1 MNTELSMC
9 RGHQRCQGSL
19 IDSRYN
25 RLKSLLR
32 VTRAPLFMI
41 LSQHFFKG
49 PWFCEGDIENLVGQ
63 NKDDPSANVND
74 YREDEEIAENGI
86 ANHKVDYVRFW
97 KEVDLKACD
106 KVSYGP

>member
-1 MNTELSMC
+1 
-9 RGHQRCQGSL
+9 
-19 IDSRYN
+19 
-25 RLKSLLR
+25 
-32 VTRAPLFMI
+32 MI

-63 NKDDPSANVND
+63 NKKDPSANIND

-106 KVSYGP
+106 KVSESPLAQSANKIIS